1 MNPIPFVTAS
11 APNAR
16 SPTSRRREHAAN
28 AASRSPDD
36 AVLEYWERVRAGAE
50 PLPRPGAEARM
61 NKRRCAHLES
71 HIGDVLGF
79 GGTAA
84 AREREREEI
93 ERFGATENAHA
104 LEVGESLGEAE
115 VAALKARS
123 MSMSSSGRARG
134 SADVRERAAAGGRW
148 DEYAMPLAPEDEGFG
163 EEVEEEL
170 DADCFFEYGRDELPR
185 HMRDWYRPPEY
196 EYGSFATSGDELR
209 HGSASYGGY
218 PAVRVALGN
227 ARPRRRQ

>member
-16 SPTSRRREHAAN
+16 SPTSRRREHGAN
-28 AASRSPDD
+28 AAPRAPDD
-36 AVLEYWERVRAGAE
+36 AVLEYWDRVRAGAE
-50 PLPRPGAEARM
+50 PLPRPGAEARV

-79 GGTAA
+79 GGVAA
-84 AREREREEI
+84 ARERELEEI

-104 LEVGESLGEAE
+104 LEVGESLGEEE
-115 VAALKARS
+115 VMALKSRS
-123 MSMSSSGRARG
+123 MSMSSSGRMRDV
-134 SADVRERAAAGGRW
+134 ADERERATTRGRW
-148 DEYAMPLAPEDEGFG
+148 EEYAMPLAPEDEPLEG
-163 EEVEEEL
+163 EEEEL

-185 HMRDWYRPPEY
+185 HMRDWYRPPAY
-196 EYGSFATSGDELR
+196 EYGSFATSRDDVRGGGE
-209 HGSASYGGY
+209 SYDGY

-227 ARPRRRQ
+227 ARPHRRQ